1 MEYAIKAII
10 SCLLFPSL
18 LLLLK
23 CHLKQCVR
31 VSYSF
36 HHPRNSPPFPPHS
49 FESQRKAENYTVEVL
64 ANACMMAAQ
73 RKDKRKNFSLHF
85 VYENLEMRGKVGGR
99 RGD

>member
-10 SCLLFPSL
+10 SCLLFPAL

-31 VSYSF
+31 VSYFF
-36 HHPRNSPPFPPHS
+36 HHPINSPPFPPHS

-64 ANACMMAAQ
+64 ANACMMAAAAQ
-73 RKDKRKNFSLHF
+73 RQKEELFSSLR
-85 VYENLEMRGKVGGR
+85 L
-99 RGD
+99 